1 MGKLKIAMSMLLVV
15 LIVFAFFI
23 GDNMVETEMAESRPD
38 DTEVV
43 SLGSP
48 DNVSDEDTLNKEVE
62 SVTSTSEY
70 IVERD
75 GVVYKFLFTTPA
87 NVDAV
92 IDSIKNI
99 YDKDFSECTIS
110 YMDDMNQSSYEVT
123 INSESF
129 LINAVD

>member
-1 MGKLKIAMSMLLVV
+1 MGKMKIVISMLLVV
-15 LIVFAFFI
+15 LLVFTFFI
-23 GDNMVETEMAESRPD
+23 SDNTVETETAENPVAN
-38 DTEVV
+38 TEVV
-43 SLGSP
+43 NLDDPG
-48 DNVSDEDTLNKEVE
+48 NVSEEDTLSKEVE
-62 SVTSTSEY
+62 NVISTSEY
-70 IVERD
+70 TVERD

-92 IDSIKNI
+92 IESINNV

-110 YMDDMNQSSYEVT
+110 YMDDANQSSYKVM

>member
-1 MGKLKIAMSMLLVV
+1 MGKLKIVMSMLLVA

-23 GDNMVETEMAESRPD
+23 GDDMVETEMVESRPN

-43 SLGSP
+43 SLGGP
-48 DNVSDEDTLNKEVE
+48 DNVSDEDTLSKEAE
-62 SVTSTSEY
+62 NVTSTSEY

-99 YDKDFSECTIS
+99 YDKDFSECTVS
-110 YMDDMNQSSYEVT
+110 YMDDINQPSYEVI

>member
-62 SVTSTSEY
+62 NVTSTSEY

-110 YMDDMNQSSYEVT
+110 YMDDMNQSSYEVI

>member
-48 DNVSDEDTLNKEVE
+48 DNVSDEDTLSKEVE
-62 SVTSTSEY
+62 NVTSTSEY